1 MGVPSIWRRIYI
13 IFKEERE
20 VKELHFNPLTL
31 KKRTHP
37 ISSCGG
43 SLADEG
49 EVSID
54 KTEKPYINPDFTSG
68 RSLPACT
75 YFDDKSAPLDIAE
88 RAQ

>member
-1 MGVPSIWRRIYI
+1 MAEDIHHSQRR
-13 IFKEERE
+13 KRSERT
-20 VKELHFNPLTL
+20 TL
-31 KKRTHP
+31 QSPHIKKQTHP
-37 ISSCGG
+37 ISVCGG

-75 YFDDKSAPLDIAE
+75 YFDDKSAPLDITG